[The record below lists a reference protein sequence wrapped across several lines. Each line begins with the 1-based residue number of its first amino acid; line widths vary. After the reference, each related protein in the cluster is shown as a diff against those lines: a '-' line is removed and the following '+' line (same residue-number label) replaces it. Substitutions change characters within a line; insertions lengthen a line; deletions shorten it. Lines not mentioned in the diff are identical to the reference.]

1 MRLLPV
7 PRARA
12 AAPAGPAGT
21 VRLDRDSSALAGRV
35 RRGDIAVMD
44 HLDLDGGTAARMV
57 AVGVAAV
64 VNAAPSSSGRHPTRG
79 AETLLAAGVPLLD
92 GVGPGIFGALREGQ
106 QAVLDL
112 DAGAGTGAV
121 LRTDRGGAASE
132 VARGTVQTA
141 VTVAA
146 SAEAARSGLLERL
159 EGLVGDAVE
168 TLWRDPELMLD
179 GPPAGLRWAAPVR
192 GRAVLVVPPG
202 PGAAEQLH
210 LLGRWLRRTHPVVVA
225 VDGGARTAAAAGL
238 SVDLLALSGDGR
250 GADSAG
256 ANSTDAADSAGA
268 NSADAADA
276 GGAGLDDASVR
287 AAGAV
292 LALGPGAAA
301 RAEAAGASWEEVD
314 VALPAV
320 PGVLAVLAAAAP
332 DLLVQATQAPELR
345 DLLDLDRID
354 GAAALLARL
363 RLGGLLLDATAV
375 AALDGRRPVGA
386 GRSRRRRRQAA
397 REARRRRRAP
407 GGRGTVFL
415 LVAGLVCAAAVVA
428 VSDPGRALLHRLGV
442 TLL

>member
-7 PRARA
+7 LRARA

-21 VRLDRDSSALAGRV
+21 VRLDRDSSALAGRL

-44 HLDLDGGTAARMV
+44 HLDLDGGTASRMV

-210 LLGRWLRRTHPVVVA
+210 LLGRWLRRTRPVVVA

-238 SVDLLALSGDGR
+238 TVDLLALSGDGPD
-250 GADSAG
+250 ADSAG
-256 ANSTDAADSAGA
+256 ADT
-268 NSADAADA
+268 ADA
-276 GGAGLDDASVR
+276 GGAGLDDASMR

-386 GRSRRRRRQAA
+386 GRSRRLRRQAA

-407 GGRGTVFL
+407 GGRGTVFV

>member
-7 PRARA
+7 LRARA

-21 VRLDRDSSALAGRV
+21 VRLDRDSSALAGRL

-44 HLDLDGGTAARMV
+44 HLDLDGGTASRMV

-132 VARGTVQTA
+132 VAGGTVLTA
-141 VTVAA
+141 VSVAA
-146 SAEAARSGLLERL
+146 YAEAARSGLLERL

-210 LLGRWLRRTHPVVVA
+210 LLGRWLRRTRPVVVA

-238 SVDLLALSGDGR
+238 TVDLLALSGDGPDADSA

-256 ANSTDAADSAGA
+256 ADT
-268 NSADAADA
+268 ADA
-276 GGAGLDDASVR
+276 GGAGLDDASMR

-332 DLLVQATQAPELR
+332 ELLVQATQAPELR

-363 RLGGLLLDATAV
+363 RLGGQLLDARAV

-407 GGRGTVFL
+407 AGRGTGFV

>member
-1 MRLLPV
+1 MRLLPF

-21 VRLDRDSSALAGRV
+21 VRLDRDSSALAGRL

-192 GRAVLVVPPG
+192 GRAVLIVPPG

-210 LLGRWLRRTHPVVVA
+210 LLGRWLRRTRPVVVA

-238 SVDLLALSGDGR
+238 TVDLLALSGDGR
-250 GADSAG
+250 DAESAG
-256 ANSTDAADSAGA
+256 AD
-268 NSADAADA
+268 SADAADA

-301 RAEAAGASWEEVD
+301 RADAAGASWEEVE

-407 GGRGTVFL
+407 GGRGTLFV

>member
-1 MRLLPV
+1 
-7 PRARA
+7 
-12 AAPAGPAGT
+12 
-21 VRLDRDSSALAGRV
+21 
-35 RRGDIAVMD
+35 MD

-192 GRAVLVVPPG
+192 GRAVLIVPPG

-210 LLGRWLRRTHPVVVA
+210 LLGRWLRRTRPVVVA

-238 SVDLLALSGDGR
+238 TVDLLALSGDGR
-250 GADSAG
+250 DAESAG
-256 ANSTDAADSAGA
+256 AD
-268 NSADAADA
+268 SADAADA

-301 RAEAAGASWEEVD
+301 RADAAGASWEEVE

-407 GGRGTVFL
+407 GGRGTLFV

>member
-7 PRARA
+7 LRARV

-21 VRLDRDSSALAGRV
+21 VRLDRDSSALAGRL

-210 LLGRWLRRTHPVVVA
+210 LLGRWLRRTRPVVVA

-238 SVDLLALSGDGR
+238 TVDLLALSGDGR
-250 GADSAG
+250 DADSAG
-256 ANSTDAADSAGA
+256 AD
-268 NSADAADA
+268 SADAADA

-287 AAGAV
+287 VAGAV

-314 VALPAV
+314 VAMPAV

-407 GGRGTVFL
+407 GCRSTAFV

>member
-7 PRARA
+7 LRGRA

-21 VRLDRDSSALAGRV
+21 VRLDRDSSALAGRL

-141 VTVAA
+141 VTVVA

-168 TLWRDPELMLD
+168 TLWRDLELMLD

-210 LLGRWLRRTHPVVVA
+210 LLGRWLRRTRPVVVA

-238 SVDLLALSGDGR
+238 TVDLLALSGDGPD
-250 GADSAG
+250 ADSAG
-256 ANSTDAADSAGA
+256 ADT
-268 NSADAADA
+268 ADA
-276 GGAGLDDASVR
+276 GGAGLDDASMR

-363 RLGGLLLDATAV
+363 RLGGQLLDARAV

-407 GGRGTVFL
+407 GGRGTVFV

>member
-7 PRARA
+7 LRARV

-21 VRLDRDSSALAGRV
+21 VRLDRDSSALAGRL

-210 LLGRWLRRTHPVVVA
+210 LLGRWLRRTRPVVVA

-238 SVDLLALSGDGR
+238 TVDLLALSGDGR
-250 GADSAG
+250 DADSAG
-256 ANSTDAADSAGA
+256 AD
-268 NSADAADA
+268 SADAADA

-287 AAGAV
+287 VAGAV

-314 VALPAV
+314 VAMPAV

-386 GRSRRRRRQAA
+386 GRSRRRRRQHGICAG
-397 REARRRRRAP
+397 RRPGVRRGG
-407 GGRGTVFL
+407 GGRLRPWPG
-415 LVAGLVCAAAVVA
+415 AAAPARGDAA
-428 VSDPGRALLHRLGV
+428 VRGPPVGAA
-442 TLL
+442 

>member
-1 MRLLPV
+1 
-7 PRARA
+7 
-12 AAPAGPAGT
+12 
-21 VRLDRDSSALAGRV
+21 VRLDRDSSALAGRL

-192 GRAVLVVPPG
+192 GRAVLIVPPG

-210 LLGRWLRRTHPVVVA
+210 LLGRWLRRTRPVVVA

-238 SVDLLALSGDGR
+238 TVDLLALSGDGR
-250 GADSAG
+250 DAESAG
-256 ANSTDAADSAGA
+256 AD
-268 NSADAADA
+268 SADAADA

-301 RAEAAGASWEEVD
+301 RADAAGASWEEVE

-407 GGRGTVFL
+407 GGRGTLFV

>member
-7 PRARA
+7 LRARV

-21 VRLDRDSSALAGRV
+21 VRLDRDSSALAGRL

-210 LLGRWLRRTHPVVVA
+210 LLGRWLRRTRPVVVA

-238 SVDLLALSGDGR
+238 TVDLLALSGDGR
-250 GADSAG
+250 DADSAG
-256 ANSTDAADSAGA
+256 AD
-268 NSADAADA
+268 SADAADA

-314 VALPAV
+314 VAMPAV

-345 DLLDLDRID
+345 DLLDLDRI
-354 GAAALLARL
+354 GAAAALLVRL

-407 GGRGTVFL
+407 GGRSTACV

>member
-7 PRARA
+7 LRARV

-21 VRLDRDSSALAGRV
+21 VRLDRDSSALAGRL

-210 LLGRWLRRTHPVVVA
+210 LLGRWLRRTRPVVVA

-238 SVDLLALSGDGR
+238 TVDLLALSGDGR
-250 GADSAG
+250 DADSAG
-256 ANSTDAADSAGA
+256 AD
-268 NSADAADA
+268 SADAADA

-287 AAGAV
+287 VAGAV

-314 VALPAV
+314 VAMPAV

-345 DLLDLDRID
+345 DLLDLDRI
-354 GAAALLARL
+354 GAAAALLVRL

-407 GGRGTVFL
+407 GGRSTACV